1 MNARHDLASIL
12 FLALAA
18 TLCGAKSCV
27 EIAEFADGN
36 VEELSAMVPL
46 PHGAPS
52 HDTFSRVFRLL
63 EPAELAR
70 AFAAFMAGL
79 REELGLGPA
88 RGVVAVDAKS
98 LRRGYDKG
106 RAHMP
111 PLMVSV
117 WDTQTRL
124 SAQGRAPG
132 NGEVKATL
140 ALLKG
145 LVLKGCTVTAD
156 ALHGHAEMARAVR
169 AAKAHYCLGL
179 KGNRGPLHAA
189 VAAAFAK
196 AGDEA
201 PLDRREPA
209 WPKRAPPRQPAARRG
224 PRDEPRLPRA
234 CRRRTH
240 RGKPHRLRRPHH
252 PGHPLPRALAPP
264 QPAQAPRHRQGP
276 LVDRKPPPLDPR
288 RRFRRRRRPLA
299 QELRP
304 RKPRRHPTPRPQH
317 PQHTPRQKIHRQ
329 QNETSQV
336 ETDILPQPLCS
347 YAIALPVRERGDVG
361 GDPAQASG
369 SLTRKTAPL
378 APFRLSTS

>member
-1 MNARHDLASIL
+1 MASLISILREVHDPRDVNARHDLASIL

-27 EIAEFADGN
+27 EMAEFSDGN
-36 VEELSAMVPL
+36 VDELSAMVPL

-63 EPAELAR
+63 DPAELAR
-70 AFAAFMAGL
+70 AFAAFMAAL

-98 LRRGYDKG
+98 LRRGYEKG

-124 SAQGRAPG
+124 SIAQGRAPG

-156 ALHGHAEMARAVR
+156 ALHGHAEMARTVR
-169 AAKAHYCLGL
+169 PEGALLPRPQGQPRPAPWRR
-179 KGNRGPLHAA
+179 RGRLRQ
-189 VAAAFAK
+189 
-196 AGDEA
+196 G
-201 PLDRREPA
+201 RREGRRGRPLPRDHRKPA
-209 WPKRAPPRQPAARRG
+209 RQTGAPPRQRAAGDGARGDARLPGPRRG
-224 PRDEPRLPRA
+224 RPHRGEPDP
-234 CRRRTH
+234 RRR
-240 RGKPHRLRRPHH
+240 HH
-252 PGHPLPRALAPP
+252 PGDPLPPALAPL
-264 QPAQAPRHRQGP
+264 QPAQAPRHRQGA
-276 LVDRKPPPLDPR
+276 LVDRKPPALDPR
-288 RRFRRRRRPLA
+288 RRLRRRRRPIA

-304 RKPRRHPTPRPQH
+304 GKPRRHPTPRPQH
-317 PQHTPRQKIHRQ
+317 PQRPPRQTIHRQ

-347 YAIALPVRERGDVG
+347 SAIALPWRG
-361 GDPAQASG
+361 
-369 SLTRKTAPL
+369 R
-378 APFRLSTS
+378 